1 MDQLGEFASAR
12 ERMVRRQIADR
23 GVEDERVLAAMRAVP
38 REAFVPQGLEE
49 FAYDDAPLPIEA
61 DQTIS
66 QPYIVALM
74 LELAA
79 IGATDRVLEVGAGSG
94 YAAAVAGR
102 LAREVFAVERHAA
115 LARSAATR
123 LGELGAD
130 NVHVAHADGT
140 RGLPDAAPFDVILV
154 AAGARVMPEALKEQL
169 APGGRLVIPVGG
181 PRGQI
186 LKRIEKLGD
195 GRYAESDHGVVAFV
209 PLVAGGI
216 EGDAPAA
223 EREGASVDAE
233 SGAGAPAGFLLKTGG
248 PSAGERDAA
257 AVIRARG
264 EPFDDMDA
272 LARLCE
278 RFADRRVVMLG
289 EATHGTHEFYEAR
302 ARITERLVA
311 EHGFNI
317 VAVEADWP
325 DAAVYDAAV
334 RGRRSP
340 EGPVPFTRFP
350 PWMWRNAETARFL
363 DRLRRINEDLPEERK
378 AGFYGLDIYSLGH
391 SIDAVLAYLETVD
404 RDAAERARVRYGCL
418 TPFRADPASYG
429 QMALSPTFADC
440 EQEVVAMLQDLLAK
454 RLDYQGQDGEAFF
467 NAEQNARIVADAEAF
482 YRAMYYGGPPS
493 WNLRDTHM
501 ADTLERLLAHR
512 GPDAKAVVW
521 AHNSHVGDARHTDMG
536 RRRGEHNLGQ
546 LARER
551 HGDDVA
557 LVGFGTDRGTVAAA
571 SEWGGP
577 MDVKRVLRARPESHE
592 GRCLA
597 AKRPKF
603 LLDLREPEPVLA
615 EPRLERAI
623 GVIYRPESEL
633 ISHYFEADLSR
644 QFDAWIWFDET
655 RAVDARLTGAGE
667 RPALTYPWS
676 V

>member
-38 REAFVPQGLEE
+38 REAFVPEGLAE

-79 IGATDRVLEVGAGSG
+79 IGPDDRVLEVGAGSG
-94 YAAAVAGR
+94 YAAAVMGR
-102 LAREVFAVERHAA
+102 LAREVFAVERHAS
-115 LARSAATR
+115 LAHAAARR
-123 LGELGAD
+123 LDDLDIA
-130 NVHVAHADGT
+130 NVHVTHADGT
-140 RGLPDAAPFDVILV
+140 RGSPDAAPFDAILV
-154 AAGARVMPEALKEQL
+154 AAGAAVMPEALKAQL
-169 APGGRLVIPVGG
+169 ARGGRLVIPVGG
-181 PRGQI
+181 PHGQI
-186 LKRIEKLGD
+186 LKRIEKLEN
-195 GRYAESDHGVVAFV
+195 GRYSETDHGLVSFV
-209 PLVAGGI
+209 PLVTGGMR
-216 EGDAPAA
+216 GDAPAV
-223 EREGASVDAE
+223 ERDPAAVDAE
-233 SGAGAPAGFLLKTGG
+233 PAGGVPAGFLLKTGG
-248 PSAGERDAA
+248 RTPGERDAA
-257 AVIRARG
+257 AVIRARA

-272 LARLCE
+272 LARLSE

-311 EHGFNI
+311 AHGFNI
-317 VAVEADWP
+317 VAIEADWP

-350 PWMWRNAETARFL
+350 PWMWRNGETARFL
-363 DRLRRINEDLPEERK
+363 DRLRALNEDLPEARK

-391 SIDAVLAYLETVD
+391 AIDAVLAYLEKVD

-429 QMALSPTFADC
+429 RMALSPTFADC
-440 EQEVVAMLQDLLAK
+440 EEEVVAMLQDLLAE
-454 RLDYQGQDGEAFF
+454 RLDYEGRDGRAFF
-467 NAEQNARIVADAEAF
+467 DAEQNARVVAQAEAF

-493 WNLRDTHM
+493 WNLRDSHM

-536 RRRGEHNLGQ
+536 KRRGEHNLGQ

-551 HGDDVA
+551 HGDEVA

-577 MDVKRVLRARPESHE
+577 MDVKRVLRARPDSHE
-592 GRCLA
+592 GRCRA
-597 AKRPKF
+597 AQRPEF

-623 GVIYRPESEL
+623 GVVYRPESEL
-633 ISHYFEADLSR
+633 VSHYFEADLTR

-655 RAVDARLTGAGE
+655 RALDARLTGGGE